1 MKGRYFSCA
10 LALLLPA
17 SLPIAAQDFGFG
29 DIADEGDAGLDATFG
44 GGSLPFALSVSGE
57 AGVELLSYVKELDE
71 PSDTALDIKFKGKL
85 NFQAEGTNAKAVIN
99 LNVSA
104 PEEDFIDGVLS
115 IDEAY
120 LRAYFGNFEIEG
132 GLRKLTWGKAD
143 SNGPLDVINP
153 FDYSEFINLTD
164 LMKIKLPRPLIHGS
178 YRIGSFSKLE
188 AVVLPWFAPHR
199 IAETGRW
206 AQSAASPIPLTVPS
220 DDELRKL
227 KYAQA
232 GARFT
237 TTIGPVDFGAQ
248 YFYGRMYQPST
259 QVIFNGM
266 FPAGID
272 LDYNRYHQIGIDYAQ
287 VIAGFNLRAEVTA
300 NLTDDFA
307 GDDGAVQNPAILWS
321 LGFDRDLFWGIN
333 LNLQCNESIRLMH
346 GEISE
351 DPLLDTEAG
360 SEITATRIT
369 AVVSKKFLRDEL
381 EVRAAAICG
390 IEDKDFLI
398 VPGIYWTI
406 KDIQLEFSSGIFGGD
421 KDGQLGQYRDNS
433 FIKIGMRYAF

>member
-1 MKGRYFSCA
+1 MKGRFFSYA

-17 SLPIAAQDFGFG
+17 SLPLAAQEFGFG
-29 DIADEGDAGLDATFG
+29 DIADEGDAGRG
-44 GGSLPFALSVSGE
+44 GSSLPFALSVSGE
-57 AGVELLSYVKELDE
+57 AGVELLSYVKELDD

-85 NFQAEGTNAKAVIN
+85 NFKAEGTIAKAVIN

-120 LRAYFGNFEIEG
+120 LQAYFGDFEIEG

-153 FDYSEFINLTD
+153 FDYSEFVNLTD

-199 IAETGRW
+199 FAETGRW
-206 AQSAASPIPLTVPS
+206 AQSAASPLPLNVPS

-259 QVIFNGM
+259 QVTFT
-266 FPAGID
+266 GID

-287 VIAGFNLRAEVTA
+287 VIAGFNLRAEAAA

-307 GDDGAVQNPAILWS
+307 GDNGAVQNPAILWS

-351 DPLLDTEAG
+351 NPLLDTEAG
-360 SEITATRIT
+360 SDITTTRIT

-381 EVRAAAICG
+381 EVRATGIYG

-398 VPGIYWTI
+398 IPGIYWTI

-421 KDGQLGQYRDNS
+421 QDGQLGQYRDNS
-433 FIKIGMRYAF
+433 FVKIGMRYAF

>member
-1 MKGRYFSCA
+1 MKGRFFSYA
-10 LALLLPA
+10 LALLLLA
-17 SLPIAAQDFGFG
+17 SLPLAAQDFGFG
-29 DIADEGDAGLDATFG
+29 DSADEGDAELG
-44 GGSLPFALSVSGE
+44 GRSLPFALSVSGE
-57 AGVELLSYVKELDE
+57 AGIELLSYVKELDK

-85 NFQAEGTNAKAVIN
+85 NFQAEGANAKAVIN

-120 LRAYFGNFEIEG
+120 LQAYFGNFEIEG

-164 LMKIKLPRPLIHGS
+164 IMKIKLPRLLIHGS
-178 YRIGSFSKLE
+178 YRIGSFSKIE
-188 AVVLPWFAPHR
+188 AVVLPLFAPHR
-199 IAETGRW
+199 FAETGRW
-206 AQSAASPIPLTVPS
+206 AQSTSSPLPLTVPS

-259 QVIFNGM
+259 QVTFTGM
-266 FPAGID
+266 MPAGID

-287 VIAGFNLRAEVTA
+287 VIAGFNLRAEVAA

-307 GDDGAVQNPAILWS
+307 GDNGAVQNPAILWS

-346 GEISE
+346 SEIS
-351 DPLLDTEAG
+351 DNPLLDTEAG
-360 SEITATRIT
+360 SDITTTRIT

-381 EVRAAAICG
+381 EVRAAIIYG

-406 KDIQLEFSSGIFGGD
+406 KDIQLEFSSGIFGGGR
-421 KDGQLGQYRDNS
+421 DGQLGQYRGNS